1 MGGAVLTTPQEN
13 RATAIPM
20 EVVVALSIQAQPPT
34 MVPTLGQAPLTT
46 TPRTLA
52 AATPTP
58 PPATTS
64 RPASLEATLT
74 TPAVQPPQ
82 AQDLPT
88 SSVQS
93 QAARRQR
100 LEAVTIPHRLQA
112 AQALMGELDK
122 AQAQVCQ
129 VLACQQT
136 QLCQALQ
143 RCRSTLQVERW
154 FPECHLGFLECCQ
167 LNT

>member
-1 MGGAVLTTPQEN
+1 
-13 RATAIPM
+13 
-20 EVVVALSIQAQPPT
+20 

-112 AQALMGELDK
+112 AQALMGELGK
-122 AQAQVCQ
+122 AQALVCQ
-129 VLACQQT
+129 VLACQQIL
-136 QLCQALQ
+136 LCQALQ

-154 FPECHLGFLECCQ
+154 FPECHLGFL
-167 LNT
+167 